1 MVTFTITEHT
11 SRFDLL
17 DLLKTTLGPD
27 FYVFQK
33 LTLKEERLTPDIVIL
48 KKNSTKIYWKKKD
61 KIRSHEI
68 ETQIQ
73 CTQLDTV
80 LAVIETKQEGTTK
93 LEQYEKQLS
102 RYCRATRCSLGFLR
116 EGKNLIAY
124 DYQTGKQQYY
134 EVDTINEITRVITEC
149 IEEKTNITLAKK
161 PEEILKI
168 LENHIEQLFPYID
181 SVVQTRSLSSD
192 FKEENSLLPRNAI
205 EELGEDFIKR
215 TIAYIGIVQLLFYS
229 VYRMYLREK
238 GISNDKLKPL
248 VSSHGVPV
256 NIQKILD
263 GIPDNINFQSIYE
276 QNVYSYL
283 DESAS
288 ADLLEIIC
296 SLEGIS
302 NKYLITHQLMGQIFQ
317 RLMPFEKRK
326 IVAAYYTKPESA
338 ELLTKLSI
346 TKEDQIVY
354 DPACG
359 SGELLTAAYRQKRAL
374 GLRKHEEI
382 LNQIKGTD
390 ISDIACVM
398 STVNLAIQN
407 PSYLVKTISICR
419 TDFFRL
425 SHNLESLL
433 ESNTHNGYSNT
444 GEKQFV
450 KIYER
455 LKEGVDVILANPPFT
470 KGKRLSEE
478 TRGQL
483 KHLLTLTKIKEFK
496 PNFGTAS
503 LFPFF
508 LLFAPQF
515 IKKNGTLAFIL
526 PLSSIKSKYM
536 IPVWSYLLED
546 LGFGVKY
553 LIEASDIERSF
564 SESSEHEIIILIQK
578 GYSKMAKVCKLRNSL
593 DSLEIEQVISE
604 INNCDLS
611 FERTEHCILQNLDQ
625 KYFRDIDCIRWK
637 TYPSQYLDLFY
648 RHFVPLNNEKYTSR
662 VDQEESNDDLS
673 TVVTLVTENASRP
686 VDYWFIP
693 NKFWSLEYVDD
704 KKLVVKAKAKN
715 KIITSDEQ
723 REQELE
729 LPRSNFVS
737 ALSRKSGFYDDF
749 PPIIPKYETNQYFLK
764 SELGKELSD
773 WLKWRDEAIKRDL
786 FGTKTFQ
793 SVSYKAN
800 KIGIRKKIA
809 FKKCLAF
816 RFKEPMMGSQIIR
829 FGFTG
834 EERVMDLFFAYLSS
848 SIFLLDA
855 LEKRKSRAGA
865 YSIINQFAILEV
877 YRFPNLKK
885 LMKNSKSLVDKLIEA
900 STKFNSTS
908 TIGDRPNLLGL
919 IKSARRD
926 ENHNLRN
933 LDALWF
939 EIYNIPMSMLDLL
952 YEDIEER
959 LSDFEK

>member
-17 DLLKTTLGPD
+17 DQLKTTLGPD
-27 FYVFQK
+27 FYVFQE

-48 KKNSTKIYWKKKD
+48 KKAGTRIYRKKRD
-61 KIRSHEI
+61 KTHSREM

-73 CTQLDTV
+73 CKQIDTV
-80 LAVIETKQEGTTK
+80 LAVIETKQEGTIN
-93 LEQYEKQLS
+93 LEQYEEQLS
-102 RYCRATRCSLGFLR
+102 RYCRATRCNLGFLT
-116 EGKNLIAY
+116 EYKDLIAY
-124 DYQTGKQQYY
+124 DYQTGKQLYY
-134 EVDTINEITRVITEC
+134 EANTVNEIARAITER
-149 IEEKTNITLAKK
+149 IKEKTKVTLAKK

-168 LENHIEQLFPYID
+168 LENHIDQLFPYINN
-181 SVVQTRSLSSD
+181 VAQTRSLSSD
-192 FKEENSLLPRNAI
+192 FKEESSLLPKNAI

-215 TIAYIGIVQLLFYS
+215 TVAYIGIVQLLFYS
-229 VYRMYLREK
+229 VYRMYLKEK
-238 GISNDKLKPL
+238 GIPNYKLKPL
-248 VSSHGVPV
+248 VSSHGVPA
-256 NIQKILD
+256 NIKKILD
-263 GIPDNINFQSIYE
+263 YIPNNINFQSIYE
-276 QNVYSYL
+276 QDVYSYL

-302 NKYLITHQLMGQIFQ
+302 NKYVITHQLMGQIFQ

-338 ELLTKLSI
+338 RFLAKLSI

-359 SGELLTAAYRQKRAL
+359 SGELLTAAYGQKRDL
-374 GLRKHEEI
+374 GSRKHEEI
-382 LNQIKGTD
+382 MNQIKGSD
-390 ISDIACVM
+390 ISDIACIM
-398 STVNLAIQN
+398 STVNLAIQD
-407 PSYLVKTISICR
+407 PSHWVETISIYR

-425 SHNLESLL
+425 SYSLESFL
-433 ESNTHNGYSNT
+433 ESYIHYGYSGT
-444 GEKQFV
+444 GEKQV
-450 KIYER
+450 VGIYER
-455 LKEGVDVILANPPFT
+455 LKKGVDVILANPPFT
-470 KGKRLSEE
+470 KGNRLSEE
-478 TRGQL
+478 TKGRL
-483 KHLLTLTKIKEFK
+483 KHLLSLIKVKGFK
-496 PNFGTAS
+496 PNFGTAG

-515 IKKNGTLAFIL
+515 MKKNGTLAFIL

-553 LIEASDIERSF
+553 LIEASDVEKSF
-564 SESSEHEIIILIQK
+564 SESSEHEIMIIIQK

-593 DSLEIEQVISE
+593 DSVEIEQVISE

-625 KYFRDIDCIRWK
+625 KYFRDNNCIRWK

-662 VDQEESNDDLS
+662 LDQEESNDDLS

-704 KKLVVKAKAKN
+704 KKLVIKAKAKN

-723 REQELE
+723 REQKLE
-729 LPRSNFVS
+729 LPRSNFVP

-749 PPIIPKYETNQYFLK
+749 PPIIPKYEINQYFLK
-764 SELGKELSD
+764 SEEGKELSN
-773 WLKWRDEAIKRDL
+773 LLRWRDEARKKGL
-786 FGTKTFQ
+786 FDTKTFQ
-793 SVSYKAN
+793 SVSYKVN
-800 KIGIRKKIA
+800 KIGIRKRMA

-829 FGFTG
+829 FGFAG

-848 SIFLLDA
+848 SIFLLDV

-877 YRFPNLKK
+877 YQFPNLKK
-885 LMKNSKSLVDKLIEA
+885 LMEDSRSLVEKLIEA
-900 STKFNSTS
+900 STKFNSIS
-908 TIGDRPNLLGL
+908 TIGDRPNLLEQ